1 MKKIGILLIALTIAT
16 FVMAQE
22 KTTKLKEIG
31 LTFRNL
37 DQFGFS
43 YKVGTEHSLWRFNA
57 LSLSGNSESED
68 LDYDDNDRNSKHFS
82 LGLSVGKEYRK
93 LIAKNFEYRYGVDFS
108 FSYKHSKIK
117 RPSYSE
123 YVSHYGDLKSKSNI
137 YTPGINLILGVNYI
151 IGEHLVLGA
160 EMMPYIK
167 YTFGKKTEEMEKYY
181 DGEIEID
188 HSNFRY
194 GFNSSSVLLSVA
206 YRF

>member
-1 MKKIGILLIALTIAT
+1 MKKIVILLVALTLST
-16 FVMAQE
+16 FIMAQE
-22 KTTKLKEIG
+22 KTKVKEIG

-57 LSLSGNSESED
+57 ISLSGNSESEN
-68 LDYDDNDRNSKHFS
+68 LDNDDNDRDSNHFG
-82 LGLSVGKEYRK
+82 LGFSVGKEYRK
-93 LIAKNFEYRYGVDFS
+93 LIAKNFEYRYGFDFS

-123 YVSHYGDLKSKSNI
+123 YVSHYGDITSKSNI
-137 YTPGINLILGVNYI
+137 YTPGINLVLGVNYI
-151 IGEHLVLGA
+151 ISEHLVLGA
-160 EMMPYIK
+160 EMMPYFK
-167 YTFGKKTEEMEKYY
+167 YTFGKRSEEMEEYY

-194 GFNSSSVLLSVA
+194 GFNSSSILLSVA